1 MEVIPLHYNHQKPDD
16 CLAYNVTSWTE
27 HWSGRL
33 SPYDLGPVNICGDIN
48 SLNLEN
54 AFQYSKLYPSLA
66 DNGLPTLDWWLWA
79 QEGWN
84 KKQAIHYP
92 MGREAKDLG
101 FVKILACDSNSFN
114 YEMISHQEA
123 RNTFFV
129 ENYAKLVTKTKE
141 YQRLKDIVNSTDK
154 VVYLLDFEGYPYVPQ
169 NYQEVLKSDQP
180 FGQGMVLS
188 WLFLGILSEEG
199 QFLV

>member
-1 MEVIPLHYNHQKPDD
+1 MEVIPLYYNNQKPDD
-16 CLAYNVTSWTE
+16 CLAFNVTSWTE
-27 HWSGRL
+27 HWSGKL
-33 SPYDLGPVNICGDIN
+33 SPYDIGPVNICKEIN

-54 AFQYSKLYPSLA
+54 AFQYSKLYSIHA
-66 DNGLPTLDWWLWA
+66 ENNLPTLDWWLWA

-101 FVKILACDSNSFN
+101 FVKVLDYTKNSFD
-114 YEMISHQEA
+114 YELISHNEA

-129 ENYAKLVTKTKE
+129 TNYAKLVSKTKE
-141 YQRLKDIVNSTDK
+141 YQRLKEIANTTDK
-154 VVYLLDFEGYPYVPQ
+154 VIYLLDFEGYPYVPQ
-169 NYQEVLKSDQP
+169 NYQEVLNSDKP

-188 WLFLGILSEEG
+188 WLLLGILSEEG
-199 QFLV
+199 VFIK